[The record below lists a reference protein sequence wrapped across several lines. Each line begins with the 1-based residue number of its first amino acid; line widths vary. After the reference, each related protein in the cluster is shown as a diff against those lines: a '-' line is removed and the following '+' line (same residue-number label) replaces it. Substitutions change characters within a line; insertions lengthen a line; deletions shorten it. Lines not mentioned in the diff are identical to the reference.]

1 MAYCTHCG
9 QPLLGQAKFCAGCG
23 AKVLAEQVRTY
34 ATGYKEK
41 MYKGVEQQLKSSLR
55 KYAESAL
62 RKNISQLA
70 QKGVSAV
77 LESPSAVQQPTAVPE
92 PPPIT
97 KQPVASEARGGV
109 TIWTWLYLI
118 VNLILAFRGYLSSEV
133 MAIILCSAVVLLS
146 VFFRR
151 KKPKPYNWATK
162 LLIVVQMVLVASI
175 LYRHVMGQFFTLTSL
190 LFAALMYID
199 FSLLFK
205 GNKQKS

>member
-9 QPLLGQAKFCAGCG
+9 QPLLGQAKFCASCG
-23 AKVLAEQVRTY
+23 AKVLAEQVRTF

-55 KYAESAL
+55 KYAESTL
-62 RKNISQLA
+62 RKNVSQLA
-70 QKGVSAV
+70 EKGVSAV
-77 LESPSAVQQPTAVPE
+77 LEPPPVVQQATAVPK

-118 VNLILAFRGYLSSEV
+118 ANLIIAFRSYLSYE
-133 MAIILCSAVVLLS
+133 ARGIIVSSCIVLLM

>member
-1 MAYCTHCG
+1 MH
-9 QPLLGQAKFCAGCG
+9 
-23 AKVLAEQVRTY
+23 
-34 ATGYKEK
+34 
-41 MYKGVEQQLKSSLR
+41 KGVEQQLKSSLR
-55 KYAESAL
+55 KYAESTL
-62 RKNISQLA
+62 KKNISQLA
-70 QKGVSAV
+70 EKGVSAV
-77 LESPSAVQQPTAVPE
+77 LEPPPVVQQPTAVPKPPRPAE
-92 PPPIT
+92 PPVET
-97 KQPVASEARGGV
+97 EVRGGV

-175 LYRHVMGQFFTLTSL
+175 LYHHVMGQYFTLSSL
-190 LFAALMYID
+190 LFAALLYID

-205 GNKQKS
+205 GNKQRS